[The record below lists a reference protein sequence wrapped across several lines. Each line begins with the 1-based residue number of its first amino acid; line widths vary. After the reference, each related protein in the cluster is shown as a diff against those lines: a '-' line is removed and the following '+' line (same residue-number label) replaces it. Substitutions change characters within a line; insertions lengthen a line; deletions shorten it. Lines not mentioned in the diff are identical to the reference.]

1 MFSFC
6 PPEEAEA
13 EHQRLLGWEKQ
24 FLNAL
29 EIPYRVIDVASAT
42 SVRALPAS
50 STARR
55 GCRLAATAR

>member
-24 FLNAL
+24 FLDAL
-29 EIPYRVIDVASAT
+29 EIPYRVIDVASGD
-42 SVRALPAS
+42 LGAS
-50 STARR
+50 
-55 GCRLAATAR
+55 AAQV